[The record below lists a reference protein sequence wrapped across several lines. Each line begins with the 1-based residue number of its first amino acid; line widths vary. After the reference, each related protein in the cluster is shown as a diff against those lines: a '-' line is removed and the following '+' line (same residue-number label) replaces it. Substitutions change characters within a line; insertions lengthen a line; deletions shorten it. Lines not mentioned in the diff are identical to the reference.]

1 MSFTSITAKLNE
13 EFRKRVFVFIGIIFI
28 SFMVL
33 IIQVFRLQVVYGEEY
48 KLKAKINMEDYVP
61 IISSRGEMYDRNFS
75 LTSEN
80 NHVIASNRPSFN
92 LTLIRAKFED
102 DSELEK
108 CLFNLSRIIDINYTE
123 VFNDIKSKNKWEH
136 CIIKEDVPFEKIV
149 NIASHQHLYPHIKWE
164 DVPVRVYN
172 YSEMFSHVVGYIG
185 SINKDEY
192 NEYKNKGYKY
202 YHKLGKYGLEK
213 QYDALLR
220 GVDGNVRRIVDV
232 KNRTEGEEIGKEP
245 VAGNNLVLTI
255 DYNIQKAA
263 YEALQDYVGTVIV
276 MRADTG
282 EIISLA
288 SNPGFN
294 PNVII
299 AKNND
304 QVFQELQNDKNKP
317 FLNRAIQTRYPPAS
331 TFKLVTAIAALE
343 EGKWNPNTLNYC
355 PGYYILKGFVDTVKQ
370 CYKGTAHGVIN
381 MYQAIGES
389 CNVYFYNVGY
399 KIGPTPIMKYA
410 EYFGLNEKTG
420 IDLPGEVTGF
430 VPSQK
435 WKRRIFGQSWYD
447 GDTVN
452 LAIGQGF
459 ISVTPVEMASFVSGI
474 ANNGV
479 IYKPYLIKEI
489 RSQDNMQII
498 QEQKREK
505 IKEIPL
511 SGMTLNTVKTGMRM
525 SVTSGTSVRLNYL
538 KVPIAGKTGSAQ
550 TRSSRKDESTQHAW
564 FVGFAPYSDIINE
577 KYVVAVLI
585 ERGVAGAAT
594 AVPVAEKMFYTM
606 QSMGYF
612 DDEKQQHQ

>member
-13 EFRKRVFVFIGIIFI
+13 EFRKRVFIFIGIMILCFL
-28 SFMVL
+28 VL
-33 IIQVFRLQVVYGEEY
+33 AIQVFRLQIVFGNEY
-48 KLKAKINMEDYVP
+48 KLKAKLNMEDYVP

-75 LTSEN
+75 LASEDN
-80 NHVIASNRPSFN
+80 KVIASNRPSFN
-92 LTLIRAKFED
+92 LTLVRAKYED
-102 DSELEK
+102 DAELEK
-108 CLFNLSRIIDINYTE
+108 CLFNLSQIIDINYSS
-123 VFNDIKSKNKWEH
+123 VFNDIKTKNKWEH
-136 CIIKEDVPFEKIV
+136 YVVMEDVPFEKIV

-192 NEYKNKGYKY
+192 NDLKDKGYKY

-213 QYDALLR
+213 QYDTLLR
-220 GVDGNVRRIVDV
+220 GIDGNVRRIVDV
-232 KNRTEGEEIGKEP
+232 KNRTEGEEVGKDP

-263 YEALQDYVGTVIV
+263 HEALQGYVGTVVV
-276 MRADTG
+276 MKASTG
-282 EIISLA
+282 EIVSLA

-299 AKNND
+299 GKENENI
-304 QVFQELQNDKNKP
+304 FLELQNNKDKP

-343 EGKWNPNTLNYC
+343 EAKWNPNILNYC
-355 PGYYILKGFVDTVKQ
+355 PGYYTLKGYIDTLKQ
-370 CYKGTAHGVIN
+370 CYKSTAHGTIN
-381 MYQAIGES
+381 MFQAIGES

-420 IDLPGEVTGF
+420 VDLPGEVTGF

-435 WKRRIFGQSWYD
+435 WKRRVFGQSWYD

-459 ISVTPVEMASFVSGI
+459 IAVTPIEMASFLTGI
-474 ANNGV
+474 VNNGV

-489 RSQDNMQII
+489 RSQDNVQIL
-498 QEQKREK
+498 QEHKREK

-511 SGMTLNTVKTGMRM
+511 SSVTLDTVKTGMRL
-525 SVTSGTSVRLNYL
+525 SVTSGTSARLNYL
-538 KVPIAGKTGSAQ
+538 KVPIAGKTGTAQ
-550 TRSSRKDESTQHAW
+550 TRSARKDESAQHAW
-564 FVGFAPYSDIINE
+564 FIGFAPFTEIEND

-594 AVPVAEKMFYTM
+594 AVPVAEKVF
-606 QSMGYF
+606 QSMITAGYF
-612 DDEKQQHQ
+612 NE